1 LRAVITDQL
10 AQKRNDCNKPAEIL
24 GFLDNISKLGQ
35 FKYGKGL
42 MLLILSGLP
51 GTGKT
56 TIAHQLARRLHAVH
70 VRIDSIEQAIRN
82 AGIVKASIDDAG
94 YRVGYAVA
102 EDNLRL
108 GLVVIADSVNPLPV
122 TRAAWRDAA
131 ARAGKGAVEAEIVC
145 TDLDEHRRRVEG
157 RVPDIPGH
165 SLPAWADV
173 VRREYLPWDRDL
185 IRIDTAK
192 TGVEQAVA
200 MLSSHLQRTGATPD
214 SF

>member
-1 LRAVITDQL
+1 
-10 AQKRNDCNKPAEIL
+10 
-24 GFLDNISKLGQ
+24 
-35 FKYGKGL
+35 

-56 TIAHQLARRLHAVH
+56 TIAHELARRLRAVH
-70 VRIDSIEQAIRN
+70 VRIDSIEQAIRSS
-82 AGIVKASIDDAG
+82 GVVKTSIDDAG

-131 ARAGKGAVEAEIVC
+131 ARAGSRAVEAEIVC
-145 TDLDEHRRRVEG
+145 SDLAEHRRRVES

-165 SLPAWADV
+165 AQPTWADV
-173 VRREYLPWDRDL
+173 VTREYLPWDGSP
-185 IRIDTAK
+185 IRIDTAS

-200 MLSSHLQRTGATPD
+200 ILSSHLERTRATPET
-214 SF
+214 F

>member
-1 LRAVITDQL
+1 
-10 AQKRNDCNKPAEIL
+10 
-24 GFLDNISKLGQ
+24 
-35 FKYGKGL
+35 

-56 TIAHQLARRLHAVH
+56 TIAHELARRLHAVH
-70 VRIDSIEQAIRN
+70 VRIDSIEQAIRDF
-82 AGIVKASIDDAG
+82 GVVGASIDDAG

-108 GLVVIADSVNPLPV
+108 GLIVIADSVNPLPV

-131 ARAGKGAVEAEIVC
+131 ARAGTRAVEAEIVC
-145 TDLDEHRRRVEG
+145 TDLAEHRRRVES
-157 RVPDIPGH
+157 RIPDIPGH
-165 SLPAWADV
+165 ALPTWADV
-173 VRREYLPWDRDL
+173 VTREYLPWDRNP
-185 IRIDTAK
+185 IRIDTAQ

-200 MLSSHLQRTGATPD
+200 ILSSYLQRTGATPD

>member
-1 LRAVITDQL
+1 
-10 AQKRNDCNKPAEIL
+10 
-24 GFLDNISKLGQ
+24 
-35 FKYGKGL
+35 

-56 TIAHQLARRLHAVH
+56 TIARELARRLHAVH
-70 VRIDSIEQAIRN
+70 IRIDSIEQAIRN
-82 AGIVKASIDDAG
+82 AGVVRTAIDDAG

-131 ARAGKGAVEAEIVC
+131 ARAGARAVEAEIVC
-145 TDLDEHRRRVEG
+145 SDPAEHRRRVES

-165 SLPAWADV
+165 VLPTWADV
-173 VRREYLPWDRDL
+173 VTREYLPWDPHP
-185 IRIDTAK
+185 IRIDTTG

-200 MLSSHLQRTGATPD
+200 MLSSHLERTGATPET
-214 SF
+214 F

>member
-1 LRAVITDQL
+1 VPDCSIQLERTIDRDRCQAERA
-10 AQKRNDCNKPAEIL
+10 
-24 GFLDNISKLGQ
+24 F
-35 FKYGKGL
+35 GKDP

-56 TIAHQLARRLHAVH
+56 TIAHQLALRLHAVH

-82 AGIVKASIDDAG
+82 SGIVKSSIDDAG

-122 TRAAWRDAA
+122 TRVGWRDAA
-131 ARAGKGAVEAEIVC
+131 ARAGKRAIEAEIVC
-145 TDLDEHRRRVEG
+145 TDLFEHRRRIEG

-165 SLPAWADV
+165 SLPTWTDV

-185 IRIDTAK
+185 IRINTA
-192 TGVEQAVA
+192 TIGVEQAVA
-200 MLSSHLQRTGATPD
+200 MLFSHLQRTGATPD

>member
-1 LRAVITDQL
+1 
-10 AQKRNDCNKPAEIL
+10 
-24 GFLDNISKLGQ
+24 
-35 FKYGKGL
+35 

-56 TIAHQLARRLHAVH
+56 TIAHELARRLQAVH
-70 VRIDSIEQAIRN
+70 VRIDSIEQAIRDS
-82 AGIVKASIDDAG
+82 GVVSVSASMDDAG

-108 GLVVIADSVNPLPV
+108 GLIVIADSVNPLPV

-131 ARAGKGAVEAEIVC
+131 ARAGKPVVEAEIVC
-145 TDLDEHRRRVEG
+145 SDPGEHRRRVEG
-157 RVPDIPGH
+157 RAADIPGH
-165 SLPAWADV
+165 SPPSWADV
-173 VRREYLPWDRDL
+173 VTREYLPWDRDL

-192 TGVEQAVA
+192 TGLEQAVA
-200 MLSSHLQRTGATPD
+200 ILSSHLQRTGATPE

>member
-1 LRAVITDQL
+1 
-10 AQKRNDCNKPAEIL
+10 
-24 GFLDNISKLGQ
+24 
-35 FKYGKGL
+35 

-56 TIAHQLARRLHAVH
+56 TIAHELARRLQAVH

-82 AGIVKASIDDAG
+82 SGLLQTSMDDAG

-108 GLVVIADSVNPLPV
+108 GLIVIADSVNPLRV

-131 ARAGKGAVEAEIVC
+131 ARAGSRAVEAEIVC
-145 TDLDEHRRRVEG
+145 TDPVEHRRRVES
-157 RVPDIPGH
+157 RIPDIPGH
-165 SLPAWADV
+165 TLPAWADV
-173 VRREYLPWDRDL
+173 AAREYEPWNRDL
-185 IRIDTAK
+185 VRIDTARI
-192 TGVEQAVA
+192 GVEQAVA
-200 MLSSHLQRTGATPD
+200 ILSSHLQRTGATPG

>member
-1 LRAVITDQL
+1 
-10 AQKRNDCNKPAEIL
+10 
-24 GFLDNISKLGQ
+24 
-35 FKYGKGL
+35 

-56 TIAHQLARRLHAVH
+56 TIAQELARRLRAVH
-70 VRIDSIEQAIRN
+70 VRIDSIEQAIRDS
-82 AGIVKASIDDAG
+82 GVVSASMDDAG

-108 GLVVIADSVNPLPV
+108 GLIVIADSVNPLPV

-131 ARAGKGAVEAEIVC
+131 ARAGKPVVEAEIVC
-145 TDLDEHRRRVEG
+145 SDPGEHRRRVEG
-157 RVPDIPGH
+157 RVADIPGH
-165 SLPAWADV
+165 SLPSWADV
-173 VRREYLPWDRDL
+173 LTREYLPWDRDL

-192 TGVEQAVA
+192 TGLEQAVA
-200 MLSSHLQRTGATPD
+200 ILSSHLQRTGATPE

>member
-1 LRAVITDQL
+1 
-10 AQKRNDCNKPAEIL
+10 
-24 GFLDNISKLGQ
+24 
-35 FKYGKGL
+35 

-56 TIAHQLARRLHAVH
+56 TIARQLARRLRAVH

-82 AGIVKASIDDAG
+82 SGVMRSSIDDAG
-94 YRVGYAVA
+94 YRAGYAVA

-108 GLVVIADSVNPLPV
+108 GLIVIADSVNPLHL
-122 TRAAWRDAA
+122 TRAAWRAA
-131 ARAGKGAVEAEIVC
+131 ATRADRPSVEVEIVC
-145 TDLDEHRRRVEG
+145 TDPAEHRGRVEG
-157 RVPDIPGH
+157 RSPDLPGQT
-165 SLPAWADV
+165 LLTWEEV
-173 VRREYLPWDRDL
+173 VGREYEPWDREP

-200 MLSSHLQRTGATPD
+200 ILSSHLERTGATPD